1 MLTPNSKIIGF
12 FHLTLILS
20 AIGNHYRTRLAKWEC
35 YRCNYIFEGDAPPE
49 ECPSCHYSL
58 TFWLE
63 HAEQKPSSVKD
74 FVRPRVLE
82 IDVNES
88 AWEAAKIMRDRDAT
102 SILVLINDQPAGI
115 VTEKDILYKI
125 AAEDL
130 PASKV
135 MLKKIMS
142 SPIITISSDAS
153 LTDAIKLMAKHHIRR
168 LLVTQNGK
176 AMGMLSQRSIIGGS
190 FRTTINDEELKSH
203 D

>member
-1 MLTPNSKIIGF
+1 
-12 FHLTLILS
+12 
-20 AIGNHYRTRLAKWEC
+20 LAKWEC
-35 YRCNYIFEGDAPPE
+35 YRCNYIFEGDSPPE

-63 HAEQKPSSVKD
+63 HAEQKPPSVKD
-74 FVRPRVLE
+74 FVRPRILE

-115 VTEKDILYKI
+115 VTEKDILYKV
-125 AAEDL
+125 AGEDL

-142 SPIITISSDAS
+142 SPIITIASDAS

-190 FRTTINDEELKSH
+190 FRAAISDDELKSH

>member
-1 MLTPNSKIIGF
+1 MMILTPRLYSL
-12 FHLTLILS
+12 FHLTLILP
-20 AIGNHYRTRLAKWEC
+20 AIGHHHGTRLAKWEC

-63 HAEQKPSSVKD
+63 HAEQKPPSVKD
-74 FVRPRVLE
+74 FVRPSILE

-142 SPIITISSDAS
+142 SPIVTISSDAP
-153 LTDAIKLMAKHHIRR
+153 LTEAIKLMAKHHIRR

-190 FRTTINDEELKSH
+190 FRATINDEELKSH

>member
-1 MLTPNSKIIGF
+1 MV
-12 FHLTLILS
+12 
-20 AIGNHYRTRLAKWEC
+20 KWEC
-35 YRCNYIFEGDAPPE
+35 YRCNYIFEGDSPPE
-49 ECPSCHYSL
+49 ECPSCHYAL

-63 HAEQKPSSVKD
+63 HTEQKPLSVKD
-74 FVRPRVLE
+74 FVRPSILK

-88 AWEAAKIMRDRDAT
+88 TWEAAKVMRDRDAT
-102 SILVLINDQPAGI
+102 SIVVTVGNQPAGI

-142 SPIITISSDAS
+142 SPIVTIPSDAS

-168 LLVTQNGK
+168 LLVTQNGNVV
-176 AMGMLSQRSIIGGS
+176 GMLSQRSIIGGS
-190 FRTTINDEELKSH
+190 FRATLSDEERESH

>member
-1 MLTPNSKIIGF
+1 MDES
-12 FHLTLILS
+12 TLILV
-20 AIGNHYRTRLAKWEC
+20 AIGHYATRLTKWEC
-35 YRCNYIFEGDAPPE
+35 YRCNYLFEGDAPPE

-63 HAEQKPSSVKD
+63 HAEQKPLSVND
-74 FVRPRVLE
+74 FVRPSILK
-82 IDVNES
+82 IDVNQS
-88 AWEAAKIMRDRDAT
+88 AWEAAKIMRERDAT
-102 SILVLINDQPAGI
+102 SIVVTVNDQPAGI
-115 VTEKDILYKI
+115 VTETDILYKI

-142 SPIITISSDAS
+142 SPIITISSDAP

-168 LLVTQNGK
+168 VLVTQNGK
-176 AMGMLSQRSIIGGS
+176 ALGMLSQRSIIGGS
-190 FRTTINDEELKSH
+190 FRATLSEEELKLH